1 MKNFF
6 HIVALVIAL
15 GAGTASAHAMG
26 GHHTTGDIMTEAY
39 NGR

>member
-26 GHHTTGDIMTEAY
+26 GHHTTGDIMTAAY